1 MPEELAGAYLLLA
14 SDVGKNINGAGI
26 VVGECDERD
35 VAEIDALLRSHAAKE
50 VSVVEA

>member
-14 SDVGKNINGAGI
+14 SDA
-26 VVGECDERD
+26 GECDERD